1 MAAVSEDKPAVPPAT
16 NLGAGTRY
24 GWLGLVGHA
33 IPWAIIIV
41 FFYMAG
47 GYLSLGTQVLIW
59 ILFALSLDLALG
71 YAGIVTLGQAAFFGI
86 GAYAAGLFAIHV
98 SPDPILG
105 HLAAIVVAA
114 LFGLIT
120 GAMILH
126 TTGVTFLML
135 TLAIV
140 SILFEYA
147 NQARSLTGGD
157 DGLQGM
163 TVNPIFGVFE
173 FNIFGETA
181 YVYAAVVLFIWFLI
195 SWRIVHSPFGRSLD
209 GIRQNTRRMR
219 AVGTPVWWRLLAVYT
234 LSAAMA
240 GSAGALSAHATRF
253 VGLSVLSL
261 LTSGIVTVM
270 LILGGTRR
278 LYGAFVGAA
287 VYYLVQDETAQDQSL
302 LLGACGRADVDC
314 DGSVPGRRLV
324 GPGARRSATIS
335 APAPAHGC
343 PMNAPLALSVRG
355 LCKSFGALVV
365 AQSIDVDLVPGARVG
380 LIGPNGAGKT
390 TFVNLLTGFLHP
402 DAGTIS
408 LGWCFD
414 RDDAT

>member
-1 MAAVSEDKPAVPPAT
+1 VAAARPDAIEGGWLMAAVSEDKPAAPPAT
-16 NLGAGTRY
+16 NLGAATRHS
-24 GWLGLVGHA
+24 WWVGLIGHA

-41 FFYMAG
+41 FFCMAG

-71 YAGIVTLGQAAFFGI
+71 YAGIVTLGQAAFFGL

-140 SILFEYA
+140 SMLFEYA

-181 YVYAAVVLFIWFLI
+181 YVYAAVVLFIWLLI

-287 VYYLVQDETAQDQSL
+287 VYYLVQDETARISPYFWELVVGLMLIATVLFLEGGL
-302 LLGACGRADVDC
+302 LDLGRVAQ
-314 DGSVPGRRLV
+314 RLFQRL
-324 GPGARRSATIS
+324 RRST
-335 APAPAHGC
+335 
-343 PMNAPLALSVRG
+343 
-355 LCKSFGALVV
+355 
-365 AQSIDVDLVPGARVG
+365 DAR
-380 LIGPNGAGKT
+380 
-390 TFVNLLTGFLHP
+390 
-402 DAGTIS
+402 
-408 LGWCFD
+408 
-414 RDDAT
+414 